1 MDKDQLIQNLQAL
14 AASKSPLPGQAP
26 LFIPQDLIDVIY
38 EAPSIEAAVQQAV
51 AVLTGPN
58 SPLSAGD
65 IYAAGN
71 LSVEPS
77 LQDKTYEQITSNE
90 LPNFLGVPRNYSVD
104 GVSIYSTDT
113 EGNFLFYKEGAQFSL
128 LANEPPELV
137 AAVQAEL
144 VNGGILQVGDFVPGK
159 WSTDPKAPEVEAFKK
174 VLGRANATG
183 NPDFTVALRYYVD
196 NQLSVDAFEPQEAY
210 LPPDY
215 ATASQQIKNLFKTN
229 LKRDPKPYEL
239 ELLAQQLLTDS
250 KQAYLATE
258 EPELQLGNITGEE
271 LLTGNLG
278 NHISQPEVQAD
289 TKIDP
294 SARLYETFDKITK
307 PEQQRIGE
315 SRDIQTTNNIIIDAV
330 TGLSG

>member
-1 MDKDQLIQNLQAL
+1 MCIRD
-14 AASKSPLPGQAP
+14 S
-26 LFIPQDLIDVIY
+26 
-38 EAPSIEAAVQQAV
+38 
-51 AVLTGPN
+51 
-58 SPLSAGD
+58 
-65 IYAAGN
+65 
-71 LSVEPS
+71 
-77 LQDKTYEQITSNE
+77 
-90 LPNFLGVPRNYSVD
+90 
-104 GVSIYSTDT
+104 
-113 EGNFLFYKEGAQFSL
+113 
-128 LANEPPELV
+128 
-137 AAVQAEL
+137 
-144 VNGGILQVGDFVPGK
+144 
-159 WSTDPKAPEVEAFKK
+159 
-174 VLGRANATG
+174 
-183 NPDFTVALRYYVD
+183 
-196 NQLSVDAFEPQEAY
+196 
-210 LPPDY
+210 DY